1 MFHSEAHASP
11 VFIQLQP
18 NVLCALQ
25 TPAPCSSHVPFTH
38 CSLLPAP
45 FPISCREACQTYY
58 LTSALNPLR
67 GQDNQ
72 HKKNYFLIF
81 QFLRIC
87 FLPLHQQT
95 NAQHRA
101 DTSTS
106 ILFPLPV
113 LAQQD
118 GLHLLI
124 SLCISILLRRT
135 DVPHLCVPPTKTTPL
150 CTSPYPHFH
159 ALLPAVF
166 LTIFAP
172 LSWLPSNS
180 GPLCPLHKFSVL
192 LKLHHTTNAAF
203 HLVGHRTTR
212 SLIALA
218 GFVPHEPNKP

>member
-1 MFHSEAHASP
+1 MEIFQGDGVS
-11 VFIQLQP
+11 
-18 NVLCALQ
+18 
-25 TPAPCSSHVPFTH
+25 CSSALYILYLCFILKLTHPQSSFSYNQIFSVPFKHLLHVPPT

-58 LTSALNPLR
+58 LTSALNSLR

-172 LSWLPSNS
+172 LS
-180 GPLCPLHKFSVL
+180 
-192 LKLHHTTNAAF
+192 
-203 HLVGHRTTR
+203 
-212 SLIALA
+212 
-218 GFVPHEPNKP
+218 